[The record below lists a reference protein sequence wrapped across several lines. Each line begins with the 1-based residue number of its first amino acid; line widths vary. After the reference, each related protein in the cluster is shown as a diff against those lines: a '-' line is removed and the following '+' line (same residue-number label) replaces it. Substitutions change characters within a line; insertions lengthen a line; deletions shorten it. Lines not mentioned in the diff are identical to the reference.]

1 MEVISDPTLAG
12 YNCHLS
18 YNEATVFVGNM
29 IYADDWKAA
38 GETQQKRALIT
49 ATLLL
54 DRYVN
59 WYGKRTLATQQPA
72 WPRSEVQIPDL
83 PADTHYDKDAVPEN
97 IKYITVEYAN
107 ALLAEDITAS
117 QSTGIRSLRVDVI
130 SINFDKYDR
139 KEAMPDGV
147 KLVCNKL
154 GNVTL
159 NNASVARLVRA

>member
-29 IYADDWKAA
+29 VYAENWKSA

-59 WYGKRTLATQQPA
+59 WFGKRTLATQQPA
-72 WPRSEVQIPDL
+72 WPRSDVQIPDL
-83 PADTHYDKDAVPEN
+83 PADTYYDKAAVPQA

-139 KEAMPDGV
+139 KEPMPEGV

-154 GNVTL
+154 GNVTF
-159 NNASVARLVRA
+159 SDSGVARLVRA